1 MKVVI
6 NKCIGGYSLSE
17 EAYKFLGLEWTGY
30 GIAFMEDRSN
40 PARVHRLATVLCN
53 GGLEPGN

>member
-6 NKCIGGYSLSE
+6 NKCFGGYSLSE

-30 GIAFMEDRSN
+30 GIAFLEDRSN
-40 PARVHRLATVLCN
+40 MH
-53 GGLEPGN
+53 GG